1 MRVTVLAGG
10 YGGAR
15 FLVGLRQHLGADA
28 TITAVVNTAD
38 DIVLHGLSI
47 SPDLDT
53 VMYTLG
59 DGLDAE
65 RGWGRADEAF
75 RVNEELQAYG
85 VPSTWFGLGDRDLAT
100 HLIRTQMLGAGYR
113 LTDVTAA
120 LATRWQPGVTLLPM
134 TDDRVETHVIVN
146 DGDGRRAIHFQ
157 EWWIRHRAQLPA
169 EQFLQVGA
177 DTAHATPEALAAVA
191 ETDVVILA
199 PSNPVVSI
207 GAMVA
212 LADLASAVR
221 TSPAPVVGVSPIIGG
236 RALRGMAEQC
246 LAAIGV
252 PATAAG
258 VAGHYG
264 SRTQGGL
271 LDCWL
276 VAPEDEPAVAE
287 LAAHGIQA
295 EAVPLVMSD
304 PTAAAELA
312 TAALRL
318 ADRCRR

>member
-15 FLVGLRQHLGADA
+15 FLVGLRRHLGAAD

-59 DGLDAE
+59 GGLDTE
-65 RGWGRADEAF
+65 RGWGRTDEAF

-134 TDDRVETHVIVN
+134 TDDRVETHVIVT
-146 DGDGRRAIHFQ
+146 DGEGRRAIHFQ
-157 EWWIRHRAQLPA
+157 EWWIRHRAQLSA

-177 DTAHATPEALAAVA
+177 DTASATPEVLAAVA
-191 ETDVVILA
+191 DADVVMLA

-207 GAMVA
+207 GAMMA
-212 LADLASAVR
+212 LADLATAVR
-221 TSPAPVVGVSPIIGG
+221 TTPAPVVGVSPIIAG

-252 PATAAG
+252 PATATG
-258 VAGHYG
+258 VATHYG
-264 SRTQGGL
+264 SRTAGGL
-271 LDCWL
+271 LDGWL
-276 VAPEDEPAVAE
+276 VAPEDESAVAD
-287 LAAHGIQA
+287 LTRNGIRTD
-295 EAVPLVMSD
+295 AVPLLMSD

-312 TAALRL
+312 GAALRL
-318 ADRCRR
+318 ADRCRP

>member
-15 FLVGLRQHLGADA
+15 FLVGLRRRLGTDA

-59 DGLDAE
+59 GGLDTE
-65 RGWGRADEAF
+65 RGWGRTDEAF
-75 RVNEELQAYG
+75 RVNEELQAHG

-100 HLIRTQMLGAGYR
+100 HLIRTQMLTAGYR
-113 LTDVTAA
+113 LTDVTVA

-134 TDDRVETHVIVN
+134 TDDRVETHVIVS
-146 DGDGRRAIHFQ
+146 DSDGRRAIHFQ
-157 EWWIRHRAQLPA
+157 EWWIRYRAQLTA

-177 DTAHATPEALAAVA
+177 DTAHATPEVLAAIA
-191 ETDVVILA
+191 DADAVILA

-207 GAMVA
+207 GAMLSLTD
-212 LADLASAVR
+212 LADAVR
-221 TSPAPVVGVSPIIGG
+221 TTPAPVVGVSPIIAG
-236 RALRGMAEQC
+236 RAIRGMAEQC

-258 VAGHYG
+258 VAIHYG
-264 SRTQGGL
+264 SRADGGL
-271 LDCWL
+271 LDGWL
-276 VAPEDEPAVAE
+276 VAPEDEAAVALLDAQE
-287 LAAHGIQA
+287 IRA
-295 EAVPLVMSD
+295 EAVPLLLSD
-304 PTAAAELA
+304 PTASAQLA
-312 TAALRL
+312 DAALRL
-318 ADRCRR
+318 AGRCRR